1 MDGFL
6 NSPANLKSQNI
17 TNSTSPPDWVALG
30 FKPIKIKYLEREKRQ
45 QDNVETIAEES
56 SLTTLTY
63 IDLFLQL
70 EKSGASTKSSNCR
83 KRMICCSAKSSAKLG
98 ILGEKLAKAFIQKI
112 VTLLKLNNQ
121 HIQAHIKGQ
130 NGDNCA
136 KLYLNCK
143 IPKYNCM

>member
-1 MDGFL
+1 M
-6 NSPANLKSQNI
+6 
-17 TNSTSPPDWVALG
+17 G
-30 FKPIKIKYLEREKRQ
+30 FKPIKIKYLERKKR
-45 QDNVETIAEES
+45 QDNVETIAEET
-56 SLTTLTY
+56 SLAALTY

-70 EKSGASTKSSNCR
+70 EKSSTGKKSSNCR
-83 KRMICCSAKSSAKLG
+83 KRMICCAAKSSAKLG

-121 HIQAHIKGQ
+121 YIRAHINGQ
-130 NGDNCA
+130 NGENCA